1 MITLIGFG
9 VNDGDISLNAY
20 RKLKECERIFVRS
33 SESESCKFLIK
44 EGLPFTTFDNFYSSS
59 RSFDTLNKKIV
70 KEILK
75 NKDSCFLVDGA
86 VCEDECCRIVL
97 SKTKNVK
104 VFNGVSKTESAL
116 AKNALGINYTAVSAF
131 DVNLLKSGATLPLAV
146 YDIGDFYTACQVKE
160 KLSDLF
166 GEERVGFLVS
176 GEKIVKI
183 KVYEL
188 DREENFDLNPVFI
201 LPDKKLQEKQ
211 RFCYDDIISIIN
223 ILRSPNGC
231 PWDKVQTADSILKNL
246 IEECYELVDAIKL
259 DDDDKIEEE
268 IGDVLLQCAFHTVFG
283 QERGAFTNSDVIS
296 RVCSK
301 LITRHTHVF
310 GQDNAQDA
318 SRALE
323 VWEKNKHIEKNLT
336 TVTDDVKAVPKIYPA
351 LIRAQKTF
359 KRAVKGFNDTVQEQS
374 VIDEIKNFASVGELL
389 FSACK
394 LAYVKGVDAE
404 EELTKVIEDYI
415 LKVQERENL
424 NK

>member
-20 RKLKECERIFVRS
+20 KKLKECGKIFVRTS
-33 SESESCKFLIK
+33 DSKSCKFLEK
-44 EGLPFTTFDNFYSSS
+44 EGLPFTTFDSLYNSS

-70 KEILK
+70 KEIVK
-75 NKDSCFLVDGA
+75 NQDCCFLVDGA
-86 VCEDECCRIVL
+86 VCEDECCRIIL
-97 SKTKNVK
+97 SKKKNVK

-116 AKNALGINYTAVSAF
+116 VKNVLGIDYTAVSAF
-131 DVNLLKSGATLPLAV
+131 DVNSLKSGATLPLAV

-166 GEERVGFLVS
+166 GEELQGFLVS
-176 GEKIVKI
+176 GDKIIKI

-188 DREENFDLNPVFI
+188 DREENFSLNPVFI
-201 LPDKKLQEKQ
+201 LPDKKIQEKQ

-231 PWDKVQTADSILKNL
+231 PWDKVQTADSVLKNL

-259 DDDDKIEEE
+259 GDDDKIEEE

-283 QERGAFTNSDVIS
+283 QERRAFTNSDVIS

-310 GQDNAQDA
+310 GQDNAQDE
-318 SRALE
+318 SQALE
-323 VWEKNKHIEKNLT
+323 VWEKNKNVEKNLT
-336 TVTDDVKAVPKIYPA
+336 TVTDNVKAVPKIYPA
-351 LIRAQKTF
+351 LIRGQKTF
-359 KRAVKGFNDTVQEQS
+359 KRAVKGFNDNVQEQA
-374 VIDEIKNFASVGELL
+374 VVDEIKNFSNVGELL

-404 EELTKVIEDYI
+404 EELTKIIDDYI